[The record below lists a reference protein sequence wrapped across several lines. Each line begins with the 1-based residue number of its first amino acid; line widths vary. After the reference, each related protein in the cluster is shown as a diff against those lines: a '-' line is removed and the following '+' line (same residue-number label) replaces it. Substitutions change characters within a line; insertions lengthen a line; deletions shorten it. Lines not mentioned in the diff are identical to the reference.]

1 MRHFWPELRR
11 QRSLIAGS
19 FIALVAGVAM
29 QLMEPWPLKFVLD
42 YLLGGAQDSAA
53 NFPSG
58 LGYELSADTLLIAA
72 GLAYVIIVTA
82 RATAEYLQTLGFA
95 VIGNRVV
102 SQVRSKLYRHLQSL
116 PMAFHNKS
124 RHGDL
129 LIRVVGDI
137 KLLRDAS
144 VTAVLPLVGSTL
156 VLVGMLGVMLILNW
170 RLGLVALAILPLF
183 SVASIRIGHR
193 VHRAARQQRERE
205 SAISAMA
212 AEAMASMQVV
222 QALSLEQHFEGSFT
236 SEEKRN
242 VADEIKT
249 RRLSAQLERSTD
261 VLIAIATALVLWH
274 GGRLALAGSISPG
287 DLIVFLTY
295 LKRGFRPLQDFAK
308 YVARLAKATAAGE
321 RIVELL
327 EVTPHVCDRANAQ
340 PVPPL
345 RGRLSFEQVR
355 FHYDAEKPV
364 FQNLTCTIDP
374 GKTVAIVGP
383 SGIGKSS
390 IFNLLMRF
398 YDPVAGR
405 ILIDGYDI
413 RDFTID
419 SLRQQISIVLQDTV
433 LFAANVYD
441 NIAFGAANVSRERI
455 EQAARDANADSFIRA
470 LPHGYDTMLG
480 ERGVNLSHGQRQRIA
495 IARAAVRN
503 SPLLLLDEPTTAL
516 DQKNKRFVLDAIKR
530 LAAGRTTLWV
540 THDLREAVE
549 ADVICLIDSHGVV
562 EHGTH
567 EELIASGG
575 IYAQM
580 FRDQLVGRS
589 SVASGAAATTA

>member
-1 MRHFWPELRR
+1 
-11 QRSLIAGS
+11 
-19 FIALVAGVAM
+19 
-29 QLMEPWPLKFVLD
+29 
-42 YLLGGAQDSAA
+42 
-53 NFPSG
+53 
-58 LGYELSADTLLIAA
+58 
-72 GLAYVIIVTA
+72 
-82 RATAEYLQTLGFA
+82 
-95 VIGNRVV
+95 
-102 SQVRSKLYRHLQSL
+102 
-116 PMAFHNKS
+116 
-124 RHGDL
+124 
-129 LIRVVGDI
+129 
-137 KLLRDAS
+137 
-144 VTAVLPLVGSTL
+144 
-156 VLVGMLGVMLILNW
+156 
-170 RLGLVALAILPLF
+170 
-183 SVASIRIGHR
+183 
-193 VHRAARQQRERE
+193 
-205 SAISAMA
+205 MA
-212 AEAMASMQVV
+212 AEAMSSMQLV

-261 VLIAIATALVLWH
+261 VLIAIATALVLWY

-287 DLIVFLTY
+287 DLVVFLTY

-327 EVTPHVCDRANAQ
+327 EVTPLICDRTNAQ
-340 PVPPL
+340 PAPPL

-355 FHYDAEKPV
+355 FHYDTEKPV
-364 FQNLTCTIDP
+364 FHNFSFTVEP

-441 NIAFGAANVSRERI
+441 NIAFGAANVSREQI
-455 EQAARDANADSFIRA
+455 EQAAKDANAESFIRA

-503 SPLLLLDEPTTAL
+503 CPLLLLDEPTTAL
-516 DQKNKRFVLDAIKR
+516 DQKNKRFVQDAIKR
-530 LAAGRTTLWV
+530 LAGGRTTLLV

-549 ADVICLIDSHGVV
+549 ADVIYLIDNYGLV

-567 EELIASGG
+567 EELITAGG
-575 IYAQM
+575 SYAQM

-589 SVASGAAATTA
+589 SVASGRAATTA